1 MTHVFFLQDSS
12 PLWFYRTSQLLHEG
26 HNARTRVKVNPEAV
40 SFLYFFE
47 YILSLLRKKE
57 KKNRS
62 TKDGSRT
69 HRRFS
74 KQSNVPSYQ
83 LRSTTGRA
91 SRFAP
96 FAQSFCLLIPNTPPL
111 VSPSSPR
118 FLLANFISLQLR
130 FVEPSLPLSLSLSSF
145 LIPRRESWFT
155 IYDQRKSKNTW
166 KLNLQVSGYVSINF
180 QWIKIFNIQKV
191 KPINLLLLLLLK
203 SKYSRN
209 DWLLREYNI

>member
-83 LRSTTGRA
+83 LRSTTSAELRVLHPLHKVSVCLYRA
-91 SRFAP
+91 RPPSSLPLLLASSWQTSSRFNCA
-96 FAQSFCLLIPNTPPL
+96 SWNL
-111 VSPSSPR
+111 
-118 FLLANFISLQLR
+118 
-130 FVEPSLPLSLSLSSF
+130 LSLSLF
-145 LIPRRESWFT
+145 LFPHF
-155 IYDQRKSKNTW
+155 
-166 KLNLQVSGYVSINF
+166 
-180 QWIKIFNIQKV
+180 
-191 KPINLLLLLLLK
+191 
-203 SKYSRN
+203 
-209 DWLLREYNI
+209 